1 MARLF
6 SKDYHEKSASWYFN
20 HVVIPLE
27 NGDLEYWQ
35 SIDEKGCYHIHFVA
49 TPDKKEFFNTQL
61 DVVYDPESQR
71 IISHHC
77 QECKDDESCRHYLS
91 VLRYA
96 YLNLR
101 TDIFEQPAV
110 ETCDGT
116 VLRGREKWLEAYSK
130 AALEIEGIYAPDTDK
145 VRFYHDS
152 YEPLNIALLMR
163 IQAGADIEGITEQEK
178 KDLLAQLE
186 VFTDTEQALFRFLNV
201 NKAAYS
207 SKAKF
212 WSLYKKDF
220 PYALGYLQAL
230 NGKLKVRET
239 GEPLKFSSEPYPLSL
254 RIEPAGKVNYRVYPI
269 IIDELSA
276 VYSGYP
282 TWLFFRNVVRPVY
295 LPLSN
300 ESIDLLFNQALLI
313 SAKDLIYWSTVVHR
327 QLHKQ
332 GIYLDLD
339 PSIELPEIISSE
351 PRIKFK
357 VFPMGANYILEGK
370 LVYPSPYSEEGQKL
384 EIPLSTIRFQAPLIR
399 SDYISEEETGNAWF
413 YIPPHI
419 FDQAKELFEK
429 LPEANKSRLEQYSQL
444 VYEGEEGLDKLRKSL
459 FELESP
465 EWDLEIVPE
474 LRGYFIQKVDL
485 QVEIKARRSEEI
497 DWFSYEI
504 SYYYKDLNFTYEEL
518 NRFFRSKEE
527 FLHTKDG
534 RILYIV
540 NPEVFLESARLIKH
554 SDKLADNVYRA
565 RLIELPY
572 YHRYMQE
579 NPAFRV
585 LGDDFLTQLGIDLKR
600 GHLEHT
606 EPLPLYLQTVM
617 RGYQKAG
624 YAWIKMLEY
633 YHLGGILADEMGL
646 GKTIQALAAIQ
657 NAPEN
662 TQSLVVCPKTLLYNW
677 AAEIDKFHIN
687 IPYLIVEGDKE
698 TRIQLL
704 QNPNV
709 KLFIISYTVV
719 LNDMDILKD
728 KTLHWIILD
737 EAQNIKNVN
746 AKRTYAIK
754 KIPAEHRLALT
765 GTPVENNL
773 TELWSIYDFLM
784 PGYLGTLKRFKKEY
798 IDDTENGPAKLRR
811 IVAPFLLRRVKKE
824 VLLELPDK
832 QEQVS
837 WCKLHPVQEKLYLQV
852 IDMVQKKLLHSPEA
866 AQLNFVNVLAA
877 LTKLRQICN
886 HPHLADPDIL
896 PEPEASAKLELLIEL
911 VEDAIGSGHKI
922 LVFSQF
928 VQMLKIIRQVFDGMS
943 LKYAYMDGKSK
954 NRLQEV
960 RRFENDPELQL
971 FLISLKT
978 GGTGLNLTAAD
989 TVILYDPWWNPMV
1002 ENQAIDR
1009 THRIGQTQKVQVYRL
1024 ITKGTVEEKIMNLQQ
1039 HKLQLFDEVV
1049 SDTRK
1054 FLSNLTPEEIRDLF
1068 TY

>member
-1 MARLF
+1 
-6 SKDYHEKSASWYFN
+6 
-20 HVVIPLE
+20 
-27 NGDLEYWQ
+27 
-35 SIDEKGCYHIHFVA
+35 
-49 TPDKKEFFNTQL
+49 
-61 DVVYDPESQR
+61 
-71 IISHHC
+71 
-77 QECKDDESCRHYLS
+77 
-91 VLRYA
+91 
-96 YLNLR
+96 
-101 TDIFEQPAV
+101 
-110 ETCDGT
+110 
-116 VLRGREKWLEAYSK
+116 
-130 AALEIEGIYAPDTDK
+130 
-145 VRFYHDS
+145 
-152 YEPLNIALLMR
+152 
-163 IQAGADIEGITEQEK
+163 
-178 KDLLAQLE
+178 
-186 VFTDTEQALFRFLNV
+186 
-201 NKAAYS
+201 
-207 SKAKF
+207 
-212 WSLYKKDF
+212 
-220 PYALGYLQAL
+220 
-230 NGKLKVRET
+230 
-239 GEPLKFSSEPYPLSL
+239 
-254 RIEPAGKVNYRVYPI
+254 
-269 IIDELSA
+269 

-504 SYYYKDLNFTYEEL
+504 SYFYKDLNFTYEEL

>member
-35 SIDEKGCYHIHFVA
+35 SIDEKGYYHIHFVA

-96 YLNLR
+96 YMNLR

-116 VLRGREKWLEAYSK
+116 ALRGKEKWLEVYSK
-130 AALEIEGIYAPDTDK
+130 AVLEIEGIYSPDTDK

-152 YEPLNIALLMR
+152 YEPLNISLLMR
-163 IQAGADIEGITEQEK
+163 IQAGIDIEGITEQEK
-178 KDLLAQLE
+178 QELVSQLDIFSE
-186 VFTDTEQALFRFLNV
+186 TEQALFKFLNEH
-201 NKAAYS
+201 KAAYS
-207 SKAKF
+207 SKTKY

-220 PYALGYLQAL
+220 ISALSFLQSL
-230 NGKLKVRET
+230 NGKVKVRET
-239 GEPLKFSSEPYPLSL
+239 DEPLKFSSEPYPLSL
-254 RIEPAGKVNYRVYPI
+254 RIEPAGKVNYRVYPV

-276 VYSGYP
+276 VYPGYP

-300 ESIDLLFNQALLI
+300 ESINLLFNQELLI
-313 SAKDLIYWSTVVHR
+313 SAKDLIYWSTVVHK

-332 GIYLDLD
+332 GIYLDFD
-339 PSIELPEIISSE
+339 PSIELPEIIRTE

-357 VFPMGANYILEGK
+357 VFPQGDNYILEGK
-370 LVYPSPYSEEGQKL
+370 LVYLSPYLEESHKL

-399 SDYISEEETGNAWF
+399 SDYISDEENGNAWF

-419 FDQAKELFEK
+419 FDQAKELYEK
-429 LPEANKSRLEQYSQL
+429 LPEANMSRLEQYSQL
-444 VYEGEEGLDKLRKSL
+444 IYEGEKGLDKLRKSL
-459 FELESP
+459 FDLESP
-465 EWDLEIVPE
+465 DWDLEIAAE
-474 LRGYFIQKVDL
+474 LRGDFIQKVDL
-485 QVEIKARRSEEI
+485 QVEIKAKRSEEI
-497 DWFSYEI
+497 NWFSYEV
-504 SYYYKDLNFTYEEL
+504 SYYYKDLRFTYEEL

-540 NPEVFLESARLIKH
+540 NPEVFFESARLIKH
-554 SDKLADNVYRA
+554 SERLADNVYRA
-565 RLIELPY
+565 SLIELPY
-572 YHRYMQE
+572 YHRYMRE
-579 NPAFRV
+579 NPAFRM

-600 GHLEHT
+600 GHMEHT

-617 RGYQKAG
+617 RGYQKTG

-687 IPYLIVEGDKE
+687 IPYLIVEGDKD

-719 LNDMDILKD
+719 LNDIDILKD
-728 KTLHWIILD
+728 KKLHWIILD

-746 AKRTYAIK
+746 AKRTSAIK
-754 KIPAEHRLALT
+754 KISAEHRLALT

-798 IDDTENGPAKLRR
+798 IDDTENGPTRLRR
-811 IVAPFLLRRVKKE
+811 TVAPFLLRRVKKE

-837 WCKLHPVQEKLYLQV
+837 WCKLHPVQEKLYLQM
-852 IDMVQKKLLHSPEA
+852 IDVVQKKLLHGPEA

-896 PEPEASAKLELLIEL
+896 PKPEASAKLELLIEL
-911 VEDAIGSGHKI
+911 VEDAMGSGHKI

-928 VQMLKIIRQVFDGMS
+928 VQMLKIIRQIFNDMNI
-943 LKYAYMDGKSK
+943 KYAYMDGRSK
-954 NRLQEV
+954 NRLKEV
-960 RRFENDPELQL
+960 QRFENDPELQL

-1049 SDTRK
+1049 SDNK
-1054 FLSNLTPEEIRDLF
+1054 KLLSSLTPDEIRDLF

>member
-1 MARLF
+1 
-6 SKDYHEKSASWYFN
+6 
-20 HVVIPLE
+20 
-27 NGDLEYWQ
+27 
-35 SIDEKGCYHIHFVA
+35 
-49 TPDKKEFFNTQL
+49 
-61 DVVYDPESQR
+61 
-71 IISHHC
+71 
-77 QECKDDESCRHYLS
+77 
-91 VLRYA
+91 
-96 YLNLR
+96 LR

-504 SYYYKDLNFTYEEL
+504 SYFYKDLNFTYEEL

>member
-1 MARLF
+1 
-6 SKDYHEKSASWYFN
+6 
-20 HVVIPLE
+20 
-27 NGDLEYWQ
+27 
-35 SIDEKGCYHIHFVA
+35 
-49 TPDKKEFFNTQL
+49 
-61 DVVYDPESQR
+61 
-71 IISHHC
+71 
-77 QECKDDESCRHYLS
+77 
-91 VLRYA
+91 LRYA

-504 SYYYKDLNFTYEEL
+504 SYFYKDLNFTYEEL

-852 IDMVQKKLLHSPEA
+852 IDMVQKKLLHGPEA